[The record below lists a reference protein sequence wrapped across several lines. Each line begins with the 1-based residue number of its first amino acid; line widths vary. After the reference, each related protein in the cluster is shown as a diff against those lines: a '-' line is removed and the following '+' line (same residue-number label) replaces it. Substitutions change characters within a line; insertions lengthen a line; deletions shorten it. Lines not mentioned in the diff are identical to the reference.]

1 MYLLSNKKILKV
13 KVTTQYSF
21 MKRNYICDNDKDIIN
36 NMKKKKL
43 NDNYI
48 KKDNMLL
55 LLYGFI

>member
-1 MYLLSNKKILKV
+1 
-13 KVTTQYSF
+13 
-21 MKRNYICDNDKDIIN
+21 MKRNYICNNDKNIIN
-36 NMKKKKL
+36 NIKKKKL